1 MTDVTLTS
9 KSVHSFS
16 EEVFMTATLSVPT
29 IPVSSIRENPVALRA
44 VNKEDEKYIGLRDSI
59 RDVGVLN
66 PINVREQKDDVT
78 GEIYYELV
86 DGLHRYSSACDV
98 GITELPIN
106 IVDLNDSQT
115 LEAQIMANVHRIET
129 KPVQYTRQ
137 LQRMFA
143 MNPTLTLTDMAAKL
157 AKSPSW
163 VGQRLNLLKLDG
175 AVQDLVDGGKI
186 TVSNAVTL
194 SKLPNEEQG
203 NYVDQAMTLNADEF
217 TPLVATRAKEL
228 ADAKRQGRSKEPA
241 VFVASPRLQKM
252 SIIKDELES
261 SVIGPE
267 LCSKNKLKKAAE
279 GFALGVQW
287 VLNMDPDSVAVR
299 KAEDDAR
306 KQSVED
312 AKKQRAA
319 DRTKKKAD
327 EAAKLAAEAA
337 EKIATPDKG

>member
-1 MTDVTLTS
+1 
-9 KSVHSFS
+9 
-16 EEVFMTATLSVPT
+16 MTATISVPT

-44 VNKEDEKYIGLRDSI
+44 VNKEDEAYIGLRDSI
-59 RDVGVLN
+59 RDVGLLN
-66 PINVREQKDDVT
+66 PISVREQKDDVT

-86 DGLHRYSSACDV
+86 DGLHRYSSARDV
-98 GITELPIN
+98 AMENIPVN
-106 IVDLNDSQT
+106 IVNLSDSQT
-115 LEAQIMANVHRIET
+115 LEAQIMANVHKIET

-186 TVSNAVTL
+186 TVSNAVIL
-194 SKLPNEEQG
+194 SKLPNEEQV
-203 NYVDQAMTLNADEF
+203 NYVDQAMTMITEEF
-217 TPLVATRAKEL
+217 TPLVATRAKEIS
-228 ADAKRQGRSKEPA
+228 DAKREGRSKEPA
-241 VFVASPRLQKM
+241 VFVANPRLQKM
-252 SIIKDELES
+252 STIKDELES
-261 SVIGPE
+261 SAIGPE
-267 LCSKNKLKKAAE
+267 LCAKNKLKKAAD

-287 VLNMDPDSVAVR
+287 VLNMDPDSVSVR

-319 DRTKKKAD
+319 DRAKKKAE

-337 EKIATPDKG
+337 EKIASPAQG